1 MIAAAGAPAH
11 ASTLERLRF
20 PLLGAA
26 AALAL
31 VALAVADVLQGAAGL
46 TPGVVLDAI
55 LRPDGSVEHALVRD
69 VRLPRAAA
77 GAVAGAALAAAGVCF
92 QTLTRNPL
100 AEPGTLGVNAGAA
113 LALAVYVAFAP
124 FSVGPFEVA
133 VAFAGA
139 LGAALLVWLLA
150 AAIGFTPL
158 RLLLAGTAITVAL
171 GSATAAI
178 QLLRENET
186 SGLFFWGAGS
196 LVQDGWASVRPAV
209 AVTGAAIV
217 ALVLAGRALDVSLLG
232 DDASAALGLRGT
244 RLRAGAG
251 LLGVLLAAVAVT
263 VAGPFAFVG
272 FVAPHLARLA
282 GVRRTRQLVLVGAA
296 LGGALVLAADVG
308 ARVLLGSAREVPAGV
323 FVALLG
329 TPFLVSLART
339 IGAGREVVARSPL
352 ATARRLPVPA
362 TFLAAAAALMASCL
376 AALAV
381 GDLDVPLRDT
391 VGALF
396 FGSSGDPLADVVV
409 DLRWPRV
416 AVAAL
421 AGACLAVSGAV
432 LQAVVRNPLA
442 GPELTGVIGG
452 ASLAA
457 ITVLVALPAADP
469 AVVPLA
475 ALIGAGLAF
484 AVVLACAGGLG
495 ASPARL
501 ALVGVAVS
509 AACAGLVGL
518 ITATG
523 PLRASLAVQWLAG
536 TSYGRAP
543 SDALR
548 LAIGAAPLL
557 VLAWL
562 AARIL
567 DLFAVGDDA
576 ARSLGLRVRRA
587 RFALLVVGTAL
598 GAVAVS
604 AVGAVSFVGLL
615 APHAARLLVGV
626 RARHLVP
633 MSALVGATAVTAA
646 DLIGRAAFA
655 PVELPMG
662 IVVAFLGTPFLL
674 GALLLSRR
682 RNATAA
688 A

>member
-1 MIAAAGAPAH
+1 MIAASAAGPR

-20 PLLGAA
+20 PLLGVG

-31 VALAVADVLQGAAGL
+31 VAVAVADVLQGAAGL

-55 LRPDGSVEHALVRD
+55 RQPDGSVEHALVRD

-77 GAVAGAALAAAGVCF
+77 GIVAGAALAAAGVCF

-113 LALAVYVAFAP
+113 LALAAYVAFAP
-124 FSVGPFEVA
+124 FSVGSFEIA

-150 AAIGFTPL
+150 AALGFTPL
-158 RLLLAGTAITVAL
+158 RLLLAGTAITVVL

-196 LVQDGWASVRPAV
+196 LIQDGWSSVRPA
-209 AVTGAAIV
+209 AVLTALAIA

-232 DDASAALGLRGT
+232 DDASAALGVRGS

-251 LLGVLLAAVAVT
+251 LLGVLLAAVAVS
-263 VAGPFAFVG
+263 VVGPFAFVG

-282 GVRRTRQLVLVGAA
+282 GVRRTRPLASLSAL

-308 ARVLLGSAREVPAGV
+308 ARLLLGSAQEVPAGV

-329 TPFLVSLART
+329 TPFLVALARS
-339 IGAGREVVARSPL
+339 IGTGREVVARSPL
-352 ATARRLPVPA
+352 AVARRLPR
-362 TFLAAAAALMASCL
+362 LAAFPAAVAALVGVVVV
-376 AALAV
+376 ALAS
-381 GDLDVPLRDT
+381 GDVDVPLRAT
-391 VGALF
+391 VGALL
-396 FGSSGDPLADVVV
+396 GSSGDPLADVVV

-457 ITVLVALPAADP
+457 ITVLVALPAVDA

-475 ALIGAGLAF
+475 ALLGAAAAF
-484 AVVLACAGGLG
+484 AVVLLCAGGLA

-536 TSYGRAP
+536 TSYGRA
-543 SDALR
+543 SGDALR
-548 LAIGAAPLL
+548 LAYAAVPLL
-557 VLAWL
+557 LAAWL
-562 AARIL
+562 AARPL
-567 DLFAVGDDA
+567 DLFGVGDDA
-576 ARSLGLRVRRA
+576 ARSLGLRVARA
-587 RFALLVVGTAL
+587 RLMLLAVGTAL

-604 AVGAVSFVGLL
+604 TVGAVSFAGLL

-674 GALLLSRR
+674 VALLLSRR
-682 RNATAA
+682 RNAAA
-688 A
+688 AA